1 MIAGVNSTPSDEEVS
16 PESPSSL
23 SEEEIEDESLEFV
36 NDSFKDGVETLL
48 GGSKKPQN
56 NEDSIIPRKE
66 LEKNITDAEK
76 FTSKNG
82 KNKVQEEIDKKVTPK
97 KRKVPVLKEIN
108 NKKRTKIMV
117 VEKAVPMGASSTPAM
132 NKTTVASGGSGNSS
146 VSTLLDF
153 QSVSSLKYT

>member
-1 MIAGVNSTPSDEEVS
+1 
-16 PESPSSL
+16 
-23 SEEEIEDESLEFV
+23 
-36 NDSFKDGVETLL
+36 
-48 GGSKKPQN
+48 
-56 NEDSIIPRKE
+56 

-82 KNKVQEEIDKKVTPK
+82 KNKVQEKIDEKVTPK

-117 VEKAVPMGASSTPAM
+117 IEKAVPMGASSTPAM
-132 NKTTVASGGSGNSS
+132 NKTTVASGGSSNSS